1 MSEAFSPHPGF
12 VIGLPSRSDAAAS
25 TRVRERREQSIA
37 GFSPAELIQRIE
49 EAFGDDTATVVGA
62 RRGGAAQPSAADT
75 DAGMPRHFAPADRD
89 ANPTAGWDPL
99 GAQADDT
106 AFIDRLE
113 VARAEGYE
121 DGIAAATLAAR
132 ADAER
137 DRAMLDTLVMELKA
151 GGAIDRA
158 ALAEKLRR
166 TVLALVRQVVGDTG
180 VSAELLGRRI
190 AAATEMLADASE
202 SAMLRVHPD
211 DVALLEGKL
220 PDTIFAVGDAA
231 VARGSF
237 VLEAASTIVEDGPD
251 MWLEQLT
258 SAIDRVALPAC

>member
-1 MSEAFSPHPGF
+1 MSEAFSPGF

-62 RRGGAAQPSAADT
+62 RRGASAQPSAAET
-75 DAGMPRHFAPADRD
+75 GMPRHFAPADRD
-89 ANPTAGWDPL
+89 ANPTEGWDPL
-99 GAQADDT
+99 DAQAEDT

-121 DGIAAATLAAR
+121 DGVAAATLAAR
-132 ADAER
+132 AEVER

-166 TVLALVRQVVGDTG
+166 TVLTLVRQVVGDAG
-180 VSAELLGRRI
+180 VSADLLGQRI
-190 AAATEMLADASE
+190 AAATDMLADASE

-220 PDTIFAVGDAA
+220 PETIFAVGDAA
-231 VARGSF
+231 VTRGSF

-251 MWLEQLT
+251 MWLEQLAG
-258 SAIDRVALPAC
+258 AIDRVALPAC